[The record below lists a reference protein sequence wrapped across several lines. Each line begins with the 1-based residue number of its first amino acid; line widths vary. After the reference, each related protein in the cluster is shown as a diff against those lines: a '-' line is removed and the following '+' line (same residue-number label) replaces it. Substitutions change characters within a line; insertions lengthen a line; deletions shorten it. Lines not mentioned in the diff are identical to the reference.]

1 MLDHKILIVDDNAD
15 TRILESRILEK
26 EEYAVLSAAD
36 GAEALQLLEANPDVA
51 LILTD
56 INMPGM
62 DGFTFLEKLIPHR
75 EANPALRV
83 ALVSGRKAKDDVV
96 RGLKL
101 RADDYILKPLDPAVL
116 RDKVRSLLGL
126 TSNKSDFVWLDQHM
140 LSYLKENVIALPFT
154 ITQLSETR
162 LVLEA
167 SVRFVE
173 GESFAFS
180 CDKLASGMEYL
191 EGEFR
196 ARVDTCEVVSNVAS
210 RYRVMASFVGM
221 NDSVQQK
228 LRKFTM
234 KRAKK

>member
-1 MLDHKILIVDDNAD
+1 MPDHKILIVDDNAD

-26 EEYAVLSAAD
+26 EQYTVLNASD
-36 GAEALQLLEANPDVA
+36 GAEALQILDIHPDVA

-62 DGFTFLEKLIPHR
+62 DGFTFLEKLIPFR
-75 EANPALRV
+75 ESNPALRV

-101 RADDYILKPLDPAVL
+101 RADDYILKPIDPAVL
-116 RDKVRSLLGL
+116 RDKVKTLLGIS
-126 TSNKSDFVWLDQHM
+126 SNRSDFVWLDQHM
-140 LSYLKENVIALPFT
+140 LAYLRENVIALPFT
-154 ITQLSETR
+154 VTQISETR

-173 GESFAFS
+173 GANFSFS
-180 CDKLASGMEYL
+180 CDKLSSGMEYL
-191 EGEFR
+191 EGEFL

-210 RYRVMASFVGM
+210 RYRVMATFVGM
-221 NDSVQQK
+221 NDVVQQK